1 LCAFAFR
8 AKLSLPFQ
16 TIFFGKKEPIMVA
29 STGASKPRII
39 DIGGLSLVGGVLTIL
54 GSLGTIGVINA
65 VQAQGVADPAY

>member
-1 LCAFAFR
+1 
-8 AKLSLPFQ
+8 
-16 TIFFGKKEPIMVA
+16 MVA